1 MSIKTRIA
9 KLEKELLPATGK
21 RVEVIFC
28 REKETGTELCKR
40 LGIDTN
46 DGVLRIAVVF
56 E

>member
-9 KLEKELLPATGK
+9 KLEKELLPVTGK
-21 RVEVIFC
+21 NIEVFFC
-28 REKETGTELCKR
+28 RDKETGTELCKR

-46 DGVLRIAVVF
+46 DGVFRIAVVF